1 MMKRI
6 MRRMTKIFQPSR
18 DEDAI
23 ADSRA
28 PYRCTKVGRQY
39 FNMYLNKVAQYSNL
53 VTMRKA

>member
-28 PYRCTKVGRQY
+28 SYRGTKVGRQY
-39 FNMYLNKVAQYSNL
+39 FNMCLNKVAQYSNL